1 MWLSFGASRW
11 EVGRQLMLKPGLRQ
25 AMLPTI
31 TQMRSLPPPSKHTEL
46 TSSVIGLVSIP
57 GMMTGAILGG
67 ASISQ
72 AVKYQQIIMFLISA
86 TTTLAVTM
94 SVVIC
99 MVVTLD
105 GTHRLRPDRVSGEK
119 PWMWRIR
126 DNVAWAIWKGCRA
139 AWYKLTCQGHIL
151 HEEEEQQQHV
161 ENGTHH

>member
-1 MWLSFGASRW
+1 
-11 EVGRQLMLKPGLRQ
+11 MLKPGLRQ

-31 TQMRSLPPPSKHTEL
+31 TQMRSPPTSKHTEL

-126 DNVAWAIWKGCRA
+126 DNAAWGIWRGCRA